1 MKKSR
6 LLEIIREEISAALN
20 EAPTYDINDMEGFK
34 STLKKFKEEEVSKSK
49 TLNLLLKKLEDEGTV
64 DTNQLS
70 KDMGVD
76 TATFNTK
83 DIRKFLNRPEDE
95 SFRDKSGK
103 ELIDFTPFLDKSDK
117 PRGRK
122 AGEKPEP
129 KEKEEKKS
137 EPKSKKEEKSK
148 SEPKA
153 KKEEEE
159 SDVEL
164 AALEKAEKEFYS
176 PEEEET
182 PTEKEPSTKDVKAAE
197 KEFGD
202 VSSDK
207 MEKFNT
213 GLKFIKK
220 YKDDKKIID
229 AYLKKAKDEYKLP
242 ANMIKDLKRAAGRN
256 VEA

>member
-49 TLNLLLKKLEDEGTV
+49 ALNLLLKKLEDEGTV

-76 TATFNTK
+76 TATFNNK
-83 DIRKFLNRPEDE
+83 EIRKFLNRPEDE
-95 SFRDKSGK
+95 MYTDKSGK
-103 ELIDFTPFLDKSDK
+103 ELIDFTPFLGKSDK

-122 AGEKPEP
+122 AGENPEP

-137 EPKSKKEEKSK
+137 EPKAKKEEKPK
-148 SEPKA
+148 TEPKTKPEPKT
-153 KKEEEE
+153 KKEEE
-159 SDVEL
+159 SDEEI

-182 PTEKEPSTKDVKAAE
+182 PTEKAPSGDKGTEQKAR
-197 KEFGD
+197 KQD
-202 VSSDK
+202 
-207 MEKFNT
+207 
-213 GLKFIKK
+213 
-220 YKDDKKIID
+220 KIIK
-229 AYLKKAKDEYKLP
+229 AYKGIESELKNKIQQAKTGDKVAMDWLKEKQPIIKAYNALKKVSA
-242 ANMIKDLKRAAGRN
+242 
-256 VEA
+256 